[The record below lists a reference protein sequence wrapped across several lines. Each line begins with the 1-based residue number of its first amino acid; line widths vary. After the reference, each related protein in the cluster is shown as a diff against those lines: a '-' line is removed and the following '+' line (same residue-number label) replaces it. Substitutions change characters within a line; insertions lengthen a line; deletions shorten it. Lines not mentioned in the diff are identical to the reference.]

1 MKIKIMAAAFAV
13 FTSLTTIA
21 QGYGN
26 LGYSLNYSDKT
37 AYHGFAFGAGGI
49 VDEKYGIGFNADF
62 ILGSFKY
69 AIAAADLRYYYNQ
82 FYLSLQPG
90 YILYDKTINH
100 VKTRGSFSGTALI
113 GYTWKMLN
121 VSAGYQNN
129 SFKTLG
135 EVSRSGGLKLNIG
148 IVFN

>member
-1 MKIKIMAAAFAV
+1 MKIKLLAAV
-13 FTSLTTIA
+13 MIISINISA

-26 LGYSLNYSDKT
+26 LGYSMNYTNKIAS
-37 AYHGFAFGAGGI
+37 HGFAFGAGGI
-49 VDEKYGIGFNADF
+49 LNETYGLGFNADF
-62 ILGSFKY
+62 ILGNFKY
-69 AIAAADLRYYYNQ
+69 AIAAADIRYYHNQ

-113 GYTWKMLN
+113 GYTWKIIN